1 VKTYLRKE
9 ARRHGSSLQ
18 ITNKKIEHDMEKF
31 FSDAKIQKFD
41 KETEKMVEDEDTAK
55 DTKSSKKSDSTP
67 AQETKSPKGA
77 KSAASKKANSTKAK
91 DASAP
96 KRRGRKPKGGKA

>member
-1 VKTYLRKE
+1 MLGHTNIKTTQIYAK
-9 ARRHGSSLQ
+9 

-41 KETEKMVEDEDTAK
+41 KETEKMIEDENSAK
-55 DTKSSKKSDSTP
+55 DTKSSKKADP
-67 AQETKSPKGA
+67 APAKETKTPKGA
-77 KSAASKKANSTKAK
+77 KSAASKRAKSANAK
-91 DASAP
+91 DGSAP